1 MKIIVVKDYE
11 EMSAKC
17 AEIFI
22 NQLKNKPNSVLGLAT
37 GGSPVGTYKKIVEAY
52 SPTEVT
58 FWFGENFD
66 TDIVGI
72 EDFKECPLF
81 DFH

>member
-1 MKIIVVKDYE
+1 MNGFYKVKSNNYSEMVEYSGIVFGEDE
-11 EMSAKC
+11 ADMM
-17 AEIFI
+17 
-22 NQLKNKPNSVLGLAT
+22 
-37 GGSPVGTYKKIVEAY
+37 KKIVEAY